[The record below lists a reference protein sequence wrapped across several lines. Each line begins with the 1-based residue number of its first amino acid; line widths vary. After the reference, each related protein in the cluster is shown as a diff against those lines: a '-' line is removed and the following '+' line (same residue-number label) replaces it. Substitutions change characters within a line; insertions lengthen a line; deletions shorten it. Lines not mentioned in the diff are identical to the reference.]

1 MAVTYTKETNFE
13 GKFKVIYG
21 KVTYGNG
28 DTSAA
33 VATGLKI
40 VKIVNHSQSSV
51 NTKYVSQ
58 VAVSGGTVTFT
69 MVDPLA
75 AAYFY
80 YEVKGVG
87 N

>member
-1 MAVTYTKETNFE
+1 MAVTYTKDRNYE
-13 GKFKVIYG
+13 GKFAVIYG
-21 KVTYGNG
+21 KVTYASG

-33 VATGLKI
+33 IVTGLSK
-40 VKIVNHSQSSV
+40 VKVVNHSQSSV
-51 NTKYVSQ
+51 DTKYVSK

-80 YEVKGVG
+80 YEIKGVF
-87 N
+87 